1 MPTYTFKNKETGEI
15 VEKVMKISEYDTFMS
30 SNPHF
35 ERYHESTGVAIVD
48 PASVGL
54 LKPPSDFQKYV
65 IDGIQRINPGASRG
79 SKYGIPKE
87 W

>member
-15 VEKVMKISEYDTFMS
+15 VEKVMKMSEYDNFLS
-30 SNPHF
+30 INPQF
-35 ERYHESTGVAIVD
+35 ERYHVSGAAVVD
-48 PASVGL
+48 PATVGL

-65 IDGIQRINPGASRG
+65 IDGIQRRNPGASRG